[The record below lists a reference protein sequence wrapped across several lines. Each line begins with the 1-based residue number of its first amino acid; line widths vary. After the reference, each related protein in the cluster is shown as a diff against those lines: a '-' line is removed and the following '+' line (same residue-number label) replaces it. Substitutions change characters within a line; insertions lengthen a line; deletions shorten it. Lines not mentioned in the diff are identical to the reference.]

1 MTETDAAAELRHSSD
16 LYWLGAAVRLAEQNV
31 RDGGGPFG
39 AIVVKDGQQVA
50 IGQNRVTRD
59 NDPTAH
65 AEVEAIRAAG
75 RALGTFLLSGTILY
89 SSCEPCP
96 LCLSAA
102 LWGRVDR
109 IVFSA
114 NKMDAAA
121 AGFDDHEFYELMAQ
135 PRDGWT
141 LPVVQELR
149 TADAG
154 EPFELWGRN
163 DGRVAY

>member
-1 MTETDAAAELRHSSD
+1 MSTDSAAEAPRTD
-16 LYWLGAAVRLAEQNV
+16 DVFWLETAVRLAEDNV

-39 AIVVKDGQQVA
+39 AIIVRDGQQIA
-50 IGQNRVTRD
+50 AGQNRVTRD

-75 RALGTFLLSGTILY
+75 RTLGTFDLSGTTLY
-89 SSCEPCP
+89 TSCEPCP

-109 IVFSA
+109 VVYSA

-121 AGFDDHEFYELMAQ
+121 AGFDDHEFYELMST

-141 LPVVQELR
+141 MPVVQELR

-154 EPFELWGRN
+154 GPFEAWSRQ
-163 DGRVAY
+163 DGKIRY